1 MKQYPLELYYMALM
15 LLGFICSI
23 LKALIKVN
31 DLVPYRVTL
40 VNYIASNYLKIIV
53 SALIATAL
61 LVGGILDENMNGP
74 LAFLCGYASENVL
87 RFTMEK
93 IGMK

>member
-1 MKQYPLELYYMALM
+1 MKLYPPELYFM
-15 LLGFICSI
+15 LLMILGFFCSI

-31 DLVPYRVTL
+31 DIVPGRVTL
-40 VNYIASNYLKIIV
+40 WNYVGANYLKIVV
-53 SALIATAL
+53 SFLIATAL
-61 LVGGILDENMNGP
+61 LIGGILDENMNGP

>member
-1 MKQYPLELYYMALM
+1 MKPYPVELYFFALM

-31 DLVPYRVTL
+31 DVVPGRVTIG
-40 VNYIASNYLKIIV
+40 NYVSSNFLKIVV
-53 SALIATAL
+53 SLLIATAL
-61 LVGGILDENMNGP
+61 LIGGIIDENMNGP